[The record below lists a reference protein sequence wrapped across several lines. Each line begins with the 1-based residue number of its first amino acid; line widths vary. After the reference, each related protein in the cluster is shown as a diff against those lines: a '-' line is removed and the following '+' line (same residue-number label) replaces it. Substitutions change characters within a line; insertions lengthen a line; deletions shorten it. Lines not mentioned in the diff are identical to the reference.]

1 MNIRLNIV
9 YVIILAIAFTLLSRV
24 YFLSIKSN
32 TYYDELSKNNY
43 IKRMYKVPVRGIIED
58 RNGEPLALNK
68 IGFSISIKPHLRSLK
83 YQEKLESIVDVIVKH
98 FPQYD
103 KNKLLKEYKRNDSAY
118 NHEFI
123 EIIDFI
129 PYEEFFPKYTI
140 LASNEDLKIE
150 PSSKRFYPYNETAA
164 HIIGYVGRASKLEIL
179 NNEIAVHSGIVGK
192 NGLEKF
198 YNSKLQ
204 GELGYKDVKVNAL
217 NQEIEVLE
225 EKDASTNNNI
235 EISIDI
241 KLQRYLQELFD
252 GKSGS
257 IVVMDAR
264 NGEIIAAASFP
275 EYDSNIFARGISQNE
290 WNQMRNDFNHP
301 FTNKIING
309 LYPPGSVIKMGVA
322 LSFLENGI
330 PENFTVNCSGSLP
343 IGNRNFRCWKTT
355 GHGNI
360 NFRSAIAESCDDFFY
375 KGSLKLGI
383 NKISHTLDKLGF
395 GQLTGID
402 QINEFMGVNPNKEWK
417 EKKFNKPWYV
427 GETVITSIGQGN
439 MLTTPLQI
447 ARYTA
452 FIATGKLPKPHL
464 YKANYEEPKE
474 LDIPEKHIDLMRKG
488 MYDVSYGDRGTARRY
503 ITSKV
508 PIASKTG
515 TAQVVSIP
523 QSEKVRMKES
533 ELEYFQRSHAW
544 ITTYGP
550 FKNPKYVVTV
560 VQEHGGGGGSATGGV
575 ASKIF
580 DKLYELGYITQDE
593 L

>member
-9 YVIILAIAFTLLSRV
+9 YIIILAIAFTLLSRV

-164 HIIGYVGRASKLEIL
+164 HIIGYVGKASKLEIL

-464 YKANYEEPKE
+464 YKANYEEPKA

>member
-9 YVIILAIAFTLLSRV
+9 YIIILAIAFTLLSRV

-439 MLTTPLQI
+439 MLITPLQI

>member
-217 NQEIEVLE
+217 NQEIEILE
-225 EKDASTNNNI
+225 EKEASTNNNI

>member
-83 YQEKLESIVDVIVKH
+83 YQEKLESIVDIIVKH

-217 NQEIEVLE
+217 NQEIEILE

>member
-217 NQEIEVLE
+217 NQEIEILE

-322 LSFLENGI
+322 LS
-330 PENFTVNCSGSLP
+330 
-343 IGNRNFRCWKTT
+343 
-355 GHGNI
+355 
-360 NFRSAIAESCDDFFY
+360 
-375 KGSLKLGI
+375 
-383 NKISHTLDKLGF
+383 
-395 GQLTGID
+395 
-402 QINEFMGVNPNKEWK
+402 
-417 EKKFNKPWYV
+417 
-427 GETVITSIGQGN
+427 
-439 MLTTPLQI
+439 
-447 ARYTA
+447 
-452 FIATGKLPKPHL
+452 
-464 YKANYEEPKE
+464 
-474 LDIPEKHIDLMRKG
+474 
-488 MYDVSYGDRGTARRY
+488 
-503 ITSKV
+503 
-508 PIASKTG
+508 
-515 TAQVVSIP
+515 
-523 QSEKVRMKES
+523 
-533 ELEYFQRSHAW
+533 
-544 ITTYGP
+544 
-550 FKNPKYVVTV
+550 
-560 VQEHGGGGGSATGGV
+560 
-575 ASKIF
+575 
-580 DKLYELGYITQDE
+580 
-593 L
+593 

>member
-9 YVIILAIAFTLLSRV
+9 YIIILAIAFTLLLRV

-164 HIIGYVGRASKLEIL
+164 HIIGYVGKASKLEIL

>member
-9 YVIILAIAFTLLSRV
+9 YIIILAIAFTLLSRV

-164 HIIGYVGRASKLEIL
+164 HIIGYVGKASKLEIL

-452 FIATGKLPKPHL
+452 FIATGKLSKPHL

>member
-1 MNIRLNIV
+1 LNIRLNIV
-9 YVIILAIAFTLLSRV
+9 YIIILAIAFTLLSRV

-164 HIIGYVGRASKLEIL
+164 HIIGYVGKASKLEIL

>member
-1 MNIRLNIV
+1 M
-9 YVIILAIAFTLLSRV
+9 IILAIAFTLLSRV

-164 HIIGYVGRASKLEIL
+164 HIIGYVGKASKLEIL

>member
-9 YVIILAIAFTLLSRV
+9 YIIILAIAFTLLSRV

-140 LASNEDLKIE
+140 LGSNEDLKIE

-164 HIIGYVGRASKLEIL
+164 HIIGYVGKASKLEIL

-452 FIATGKLPKPHL
+452 YIATGKLPKPHL